1 VDSFSPTST
10 ALRIAAGSSIAFRVN
25 ASDVD
30 SPSLFY
36 TWTQDGVLIVASGF
50 ARSNLTINLNG
61 SGMRTIAVTVEDNG
75 TAVSVEWTV
84 TVEAVPPGLVTLE
97 TPTEGQL
104 FDGPLVVN
112 ASARVD
118 PRLTNVTVRWTFNG
132 IAISHFLTVQT
143 PLLSSSGAYR
153 FDLEVDGLYNDT
165 VAYSARL
172 SVNFTVRVPIQ
183 QPPNITN
190 NTTGEQP
197 GGSSLWIWVLIAVVV
212 GAAVIAAVW
221 ARSRRAPPT
230 PPSA

>member
-1 VDSFSPTST
+1 
-10 ALRIAAGSSIAFRVN
+10 
-25 ASDVD
+25 
-30 SPSLFY
+30 
-36 TWTQDGVLIVASGF
+36 
-50 ARSNLTINLNG
+50 
-61 SGMRTIAVTVEDNG
+61 
-75 TAVSVEWTV
+75 
-84 TVEAVPPGLVTLE
+84 
-97 TPTEGQL
+97 
-104 FDGPLVVN
+104 VVN